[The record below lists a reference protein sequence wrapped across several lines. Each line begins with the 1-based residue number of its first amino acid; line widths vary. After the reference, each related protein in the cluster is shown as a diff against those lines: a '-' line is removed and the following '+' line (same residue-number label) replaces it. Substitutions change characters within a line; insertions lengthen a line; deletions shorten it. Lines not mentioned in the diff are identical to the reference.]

1 MLFTGE
7 MVSPWF
13 AQTAYV
19 GLFGLTA
26 IACLGGTLRLQRIGN
41 AEVRRGLGALLLLSA
56 LWATTQVVYVLAPEP
71 RAATASYTVGLVIG
85 LATVGAWLYFC
96 SAYAGRSYHR
106 KPLYRRAALVV
117 FVSITLLK
125 LTNPWHG
132 LYFGTTTVFE
142 PFRQIVVDERPLFWI
157 VAGMAYVLSAV
168 GFYMLLDAFERAGPT
183 PRAVKG
189 VLLLAALPVVLD
201 IVGYLSPPPIL
212 AINYES
218 VGVGLFAIGALYV
231 ARKPF
236 FTVPQYGRAQL
247 VDEIDDAVLIL
258 GTDGRVRDYNDA
270 ALTLFPELSE
280 SITPEIEDVSEDVGT
295 RALTDGGTVELDWN
309 GETRYFIVST
319 TPISVGGTEIGA
331 GVVCTD
337 VTEIE
342 RQRRELRRKDEQ
354 FEGFATAITHELRNS
369 LGVVSGQ
376 AELLSRMV
384 SESGGSDLQPRVERI
399 IEESGEI
406 ERTVEELQTLA
417 RYSQTIDETVF
428 VDLEDVAREAVS
440 RADVGDLD
448 LRVEHSIEVEADRE
462 RLHEL
467 FQHAFRFAAG
477 NDASRVTVRGR
488 DGKFVIEDDG
498 QSLERFD
505 EAEIFAY
512 GNPVPDPE
520 TAMMPPNVQMLATSH
535 GWEAGIDSE
544 HAAGTRVEISGV
556 RTVRPTG

>member
-1 MLFTGE
+1 

-26 IACLGGTLRLQRIGN
+26 IACLGGTLTLRRIGN

-96 SAYAGRSYHR
+96 SAYAGRSFHK

-142 PFRQIVVDERPLFWI
+142 PFRQIVVNERPLFWI
-157 VAGMAYVLSAV
+157 VAGMAYVLSGI

-183 PRAVKG
+183 PRAAKG
-189 VLLLAALPVVLD
+189 ILLLAALPVVFD
-201 IVGYLSPPPIL
+201 IVGYLSPPIL

-247 VDEIDDAVLIL
+247 VDEIDDAVLVL
-258 GTDGRVRDYNDA
+258 DTDGQVRDYNHA

-280 SITPEIEDVSEDVGT
+280 SPTPGIEDVSEDVGT

-309 GETRYFIVST
+309 GETRYFVVST

-342 RQRRELRRKDEQ
+342 RQRRELRQKDEQ

-384 SESGGSDLQPRVERI
+384 SESGDPDLQSRVESI
-399 IEESGEI
+399 IEESGKI

-417 RYSQTIDETVF
+417 RYSQTIDKTVL

-477 NDASRVTVRGR
+477 NDASRITVRGH
-488 DGKFVIEDDG
+488 DSGFVIEDDG
-498 QSLERFD
+498 RSLERFD
-505 EAEIFAY
+505 KAEIFAY

-520 TAMMPPNVQMLATSH
+520 TAMIPPNVQMLATSH
-535 GWEAGIDSE
+535 GWEAGIDTE
-544 HAAGTRVEISGV
+544 DAAGTRVKITGV
-556 RTVRPTG
+556 RTVRSTG